1 MGLHTQ
7 TLGIVNILPL
17 NAECTAG
24 SRQPNST
31 YTCIGPAH
39 TTDAFQIR
47 YIDTGPTR
55 CLHAR
60 AFAYTGY
67 ISHGKSAYRITSG
80 RFRFGSYQIEV
91 RLISK

>member
-1 MGLHTQ
+1 MHCWLKAAEFYLH
-7 TLGIVNILPL
+7 VY
-17 NAECTAG
+17 
-24 SRQPNST
+24 R
-31 YTCIGPAH
+31 PAH

-67 ISHGKSAYRITSG
+67 TSHGKSAYRITVGPLSFWFLSD
-80 RFRFGSYQIEV
+80 RSTPYF
-91 RLISK
+91 